1 MLLAVLSCVA
11 TFEPCGIPGIFRIRA
26 FMRPASHGST
36 DLYDNGCCI
45 EIERMWV
52 RMATVGENIK
62 RYRKARG
69 LSVVGLA
76 GKVGMTEG
84 AIRHYESG
92 IRAPGDDR
100 LKKIAE
106 ALDMSE
112 KMLEDHKI
120 ASSKD
125 LVGALL
131 QLEEEFGLVPDMCD
145 GGLSVDPTAKHAQKL
160 DAAIKAW
167 GAVRHKLI
175 TGEITQEEYDA
186 WKRKF

>member
-1 MLLAVLSCVA
+1 
-11 TFEPCGIPGIFRIRA
+11 
-26 FMRPASHGST
+26 
-36 DLYDNGCCI
+36 
-45 EIERMWV
+45 
-52 RMATVGENIK
+52 MATVGENMK

-69 LSVVGLA
+69 LSLAGLA
-76 GKVGMTEG
+76 VKVGMTEG

-92 IRAPGDDR
+92 IRTPGEEQ
-100 LKKIAE
+100 LEKIAR
-106 ALDMSE
+106 ALDVSP

-120 ASSKD
+120 ESARD

-145 GGLSVDPTAKHAQKL
+145 GGLSIDPTAKHAQKL

-175 TGEITQEEYDA
+175 TGEFTQEEYDA
-186 WKRKF
+186 WKNKF

>member
-1 MLLAVLSCVA
+1 
-11 TFEPCGIPGIFRIRA
+11 
-26 FMRPASHGST
+26 
-36 DLYDNGCCI
+36 
-45 EIERMWV
+45 
-52 RMATVGENIK
+52 MATVGENIK

-69 LSVVGLA
+69 LSLAGLA

-92 IRAPGDDR
+92 IRTPGEEQ
-100 LKKIAE
+100 LEKIAR
-106 ALDMSE
+106 ALDVSP

-120 ASSKD
+120 ESARD

-145 GGLSVDPTAKHAQKL
+145 GGLWIDPKAKNAQKT

-167 GAVRHKLI
+167 GAVRHHLI
-175 TGEITQEEYDA
+175 TGEITQEEYDD
-186 WKRKF
+186 WKSKF